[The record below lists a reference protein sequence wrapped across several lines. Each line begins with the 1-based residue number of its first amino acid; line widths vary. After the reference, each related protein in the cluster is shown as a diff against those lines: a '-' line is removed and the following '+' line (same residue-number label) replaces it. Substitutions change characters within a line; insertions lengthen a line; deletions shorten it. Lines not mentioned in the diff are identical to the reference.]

1 MTKIQRMPTH
11 SEENYLKAI
20 WKLHESGIP
29 SVSTNSIA
37 AEVKTRAASVTDM
50 LKKLADKKLIQYQ
63 KYQGVKLTAEGRRV
77 ALSIVRKHRLWE
89 VFLVEKLDYRW
100 DEVHE
105 IAEQLEHIYS
115 ENLTDRLDMFLG
127 FPKFDP
133 HGDPIPDK
141 TGKLADAASVS
152 LSTIKAG
159 GNAVMTGVSEHS
171 TIFLRY
177 LDEHH
182 IGLGS
187 AISVEQIIAFDQS
200 LKIKVNSKPAIT
212 ISQHAAKNI
221 LVKPRPNGSSSLP
234 DFVSQPGGKTVKKK

>member
-1 MTKIQRMPTH
+1 MPTH

-20 WKLHESGIP
+20 WKLHEAGIAN
-29 SVSTNSIA
+29 VSTNSIA

-105 IAEQLEHIYS
+105 IAEQLEHIFS
-115 ENLTDRLDMFLG
+115 ENLTDRLDKFLD

-141 TGKLADAASVS
+141 TGKLTDAASVS
-152 LSTIKAG
+152 LSLVKAG
-159 GNAVMTGVSEHS
+159 QAVVMTGVSEHS
-171 TIFLRY
+171 AIFLRY
-177 LDEHH
+177 LDEHG

-187 AISVEQIIAFDQS
+187 AITIEQVIEFDQS
-200 LKIKVNSKPAIT
+200 LKIKVNNKAAIT
-212 ISQHAAKNI
+212 ISQNAAKNI
-221 LVKPRPNGSSSLP
+221 LVKLSKVLQSE
-234 DFVSQPGGKTVKKK
+234 KKK

>member
-1 MTKIQRMPTH
+1 MPTH

-77 ALSIVRKHRLWE
+77 ALNIVRKHRLWE

-105 IAEQLEHIYS
+105 IAEQLEHIFS
-115 ENLTDRLDMFLG
+115 ENLTDRLDKFLG

-141 TGKLADAASVS
+141 SGKLADAASVS
-152 LSTIKAG
+152 LSLVKAG
-159 GNAVMTGVSEHS
+159 HQAVMTGVSEHS
-171 TIFLRY
+171 AVFLRY
-177 LDEHH
+177 LDEHS
-182 IGLGS
+182 IGLG
-187 AISVEQIIAFDQS
+187 ATISVEQVIEFDQS
-200 LKIKVNSKPAIT
+200 LKIKVNGKAAIT

-221 LVKPRPNGSSSLP
+221 LVKPRPTGESS
-234 DFVSQPGGKTVKKK
+234 GRAVKKK

>member
-1 MTKIQRMPTH
+1 MPTH

-20 WKLHESGIP
+20 WKLHESGIA

-50 LKKLADKKLIQYQ
+50 LKKLAEKKLIQYE
-63 KYQGVKLTAEGRRV
+63 KYQGVKLTADGRRV

-89 VFLVEKLDYRW
+89 VFLVSKLDYRW

-115 ENLTDRLDMFLG
+115 ENLTDRLDKFLG

-141 TGKLADAASVS
+141 TGKLTDAASVS
-152 LSTIKAG
+152 LSTLKSGQI
-159 GNAVMTGVSEHS
+159 AVMTGVAEHS
-171 TIFLRY
+171 AIFLRY
-177 LDEHH
+177 LDENE
-182 IGLGS
+182 IGLGKT
-187 AISVEQIIAFDQS
+187 IRVEQITEFDQS
-200 LKIKVNSKPAIT
+200 LKIKVNNRSSIT
-212 ISQHAAKNI
+212 ISRHAAKNI
-221 LVKPRPNGSSSLP
+221 LVKVTPVRKA
-234 DFVSQPGGKTVKKK
+234 KTEGKKK

>member
-1 MTKIQRMPTH
+1 MPTH

-20 WKLHESGIP
+20 WKLHESGID
-29 SVSTNSIA
+29 SVNTNSIA

-77 ALSIVRKHRLWE
+77 ALNIVRKHRLWE

-115 ENLTDRLDMFLG
+115 ENLTDRLDQFLDY
-127 FPKFDP
+127 PKFDP
-133 HGDPIPDK
+133 HGDPIPDRS
-141 TGKLADAASVS
+141 GKLADAASVA
-152 LSTIKAG
+152 LSMLKAG
-159 GNAVMTGVSEHS
+159 QHAVMTGVAEHS
-171 TIFLRY
+171 AVFLRY
-177 LDEHH
+177 LDDN
-182 IGLGS
+182 GLGLGA
-187 AISVEQIIAFDQS
+187 AISVEQIVAFDQS
-200 LKIKVNSKPAIT
+200 LKIKVNGKAAIT

-221 LVKPRPNGSSSLP
+221 LVK
-234 DFVSQPGGKTVKKK
+234 VAKKK

>member
-1 MTKIQRMPTH
+1 MPTH

-20 WKLHESGIP
+20 WKLHESGTP

-77 ALSIVRKHRLWE
+77 ALNIVRKHRLWE

-105 IAEQLEHIYS
+105 IAEQLEHIFS
-115 ENLTDRLDMFLG
+115 ENLTDRLDKFLG

-141 TGKLADAASVS
+141 SGKLTEVASVS
-152 LSTIKAG
+152 LSLVKAG
-159 GNAVMTGVSEHS
+159 QQVIMTGVSEHS
-171 TIFLRY
+171 TVFLRY
-177 LDEHH
+177 LDEHA

-187 AISVEQIIAFDQS
+187 EISVEQVIAFDQS
-200 LKIKVNSKPAIT
+200 LKIKVNGKSAIT

-221 LVKPRPNGSSSLP
+221 LVKPRPSGVSSARA
-234 DFVSQPGGKTVKKK
+234 VKKK